1 MKKYLFLS
9 TGISYQADVD
19 ALSYLYVRLCDDVV
33 LIRNFSRFLGLK
45 IF

>member
-19 ALSYLYVRLCDDVV
+19 ALSHLYVRLCDDVV
-33 LIRNFSRFLGLK
+33 LIRKFSRFLGLK